1 MFVMT
6 LIHFSILSLKV
17 APSTTTTT
25 TTPTRRFSTSS
36 KGCILLLLHWRRV
49 HRPGGILEFLG
60 YVVHA
65 DRANLANS
73 NVADVANSVIN
84 ILEKIVFIIVIMC
97 SPMLS
102 KAFGKKTIA
111 VVGFALTAVV
121 SAMFYLPKPT
131 DIGWM
136 IALTV
141 LGAIA
146 YGPTIPLLWAMF
158 ADVADYS
165 EWKTG
170 RRATGIVFATI
181 GFALKAGLS
190 IGSLLLKC

>member
-6 LIHFSILSLKV
+6 LIHFSILSLKGGAFYNYYHYYADKGALV
-17 APSTTTTT
+17 RLGWKSCTSPL
-25 TTPTRRFSTSS
+25 RRWPDGARSA
-36 KGCILLLLHWRRV
+36 RR
-49 HRPGGILEFLG
+49 ILEFLG

-102 KAFGKKTIA
+102 KAFGKKSVA

-141 LGAIA
+141 IA
-146 YGPTIPLLWAMF
+146 APLPM
-158 ADVADYS
+158 
-165 EWKTG
+165 G
-170 RRATGIVFATI
+170 RRFRCSGRCSPTWRITPSGKPAGVRPASSSPPL
-181 GFALKAGLS
+181 ALR
-190 IGSLLLKC
+190 